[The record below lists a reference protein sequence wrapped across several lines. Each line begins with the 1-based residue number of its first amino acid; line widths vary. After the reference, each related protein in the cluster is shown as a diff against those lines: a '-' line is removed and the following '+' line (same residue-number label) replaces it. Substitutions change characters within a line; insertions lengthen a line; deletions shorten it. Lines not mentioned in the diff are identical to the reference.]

1 MAASPSC
8 GAAAVFGACPG
19 PLQGLAGRGRP
30 SIPPWKFAHRLCA
43 VPPAAKSPANYATA
57 WTVYP
62 QGLFG
67 CAHQP
72 PARFAACGSTLASS
86 SSSSGTSS
94 SSSSS
99 SPPSKPYG
107 SQQAGPGEPSA
118 SCSGSESS
126 TSGGSSSGSSSS
138 SVNDSRG
145 DNKASSSSTS
155 QHSKVPGHGEAN
167 EKTAN
172 LWGLLSAALWPASRP
187 LKMRVLAAVVSL
199 IAAKCLTIAAPVAL
213 AGLVDHFTQAAA
225 AGAQAGITAHTAAPA
240 AAAAASAAAEGI
252 AAATGTTGAASL
264 FHPALPVGLVVSYPL
279 ARLGASAFTELR
291 TALFARVS
299 QRASRELALKSFS
312 HMHAISFSSNNKIGE
327 MTAVLTRGTKA
338 ISLLLN
344 VLLFQVVPTSLEFL
358 MVLALLKLRVGWTV
372 AATAVGTISA
382 YWAFTAAIT
391 TRRAKLRR
399 EMNRLE
405 GLSAGLLV
413 DSLANAEAVRYFTAE
428 AYEAQRFGSVQRQLE
443 DQMTK
448 VNESLA
454 FLNFGQQLIFTSG
467 LSLALLHTASL
478 VASGAAPVG
487 QIILV
492 STLLL
497 QLAIPLNFIGT
508 AYREL
513 TLNTIDLEKL
523 QQLLK
528 LRPLVRDP
536 PNPVVFELRGGAV
549 EFKDVK
555 FAYPPSHSLDQMS
568 SQQRHYKKHME
579 EDSQD
584 SSASRGVGKLVLD
597 GFSLEVPAGRRVAL
611 VGESGSGK
619 TTLIRLLYRLADP
632 LSGVVSIDGQDLK
645 TLPAMSFRRHIG
657 VVPQDVLLFN
667 ESLGFNLRYGSPNA
681 TDEQVKEAIRLAEL
695 TELVESLPS
704 GLDTP
709 VGDRGVRLS
718 GGEKQRVGIAR
729 CLLRN
734 PEIVVFDEATSA
746 LDMHTEHKILKAM
759 RAISHGRTTLVIA
772 HRLSTV
778 AGADTIAVLDQGRVA
793 EIGTHAELLQKKDGL
808 YASMWD
814 RQREGQ
820 LGRVLSRD

>member
-1 MAASPSC
+1 MAFSPSC

-19 PLQGLAGRGRP
+19 PLQGLGGRGRP
-30 SIPPWKFAHRLCA
+30 SIPSWRFAHRLCA
-43 VPPAAKSPANYATA
+43 VPSAAKSPATYATA

-72 PARFAACGSTLASS
+72 PARFAACLSTLASS
-86 SSSSGTSS
+86 SSSS
-94 SSSSS
+94 SSSS
-99 SPPSKPYG
+99 SPSKPCGNQQGG
-107 SQQAGPGEPSA
+107 SGEPRA
-118 SCSGSESS
+118 ACSGSESS
-126 TSGGSSSGSSSS
+126 SSSGSKSS
-138 SVNDSRG
+138 SVNDSR
-145 DNKASSSSTS
+145 DDSKASSSSKS
-155 QHSKVPGHGEAN
+155 KHSEMPGHGEAN
-167 EKTAN
+167 EKAAK
-172 LWGLLSAALWPASRP
+172 LWGLLSAALWPASSP

-225 AGAQAGITAHTAAPA
+225 AGAQAGIAAHAAPAA

-252 AAATGTTGAASL
+252 AAATGTTGITGAASL

-454 FLNFGQQLIFTSG
+454 FLNFGQQLIFTTG

-528 LRPLVRDP
+528 MRPLVRDP
-536 PNPVVFELRGGAV
+536 HNPVVFQLHGGAI

-555 FAYPPSHSLDQMS
+555 FAYPPSHSLDQLS
-568 SQQRHYKKHME
+568 GQQRPYKKHMG